1 MNQVV
6 EAVKSRLSL
15 REVVSR
21 YVALRPAGK
30 GRWKGLCP
38 FHHEK
43 TPSFYVDDEKGLF
56 YCFGCKAGGDLI
68 HFVERIEG
76 LDFQEAL
83 RRLAE
88 EAGVPYEAEPGKFGR
103 AKEEKRDLLKVLEE
117 AQRYFQENL
126 EKTPEA
132 LAYLKNRGLSEETIR
147 RFGLGY
153 APPSFE
159 GLTAHLRRK
168 GIPLEEGVRAGVLVE
183 RQGRVFD
190 RFRNR
195 IIFPLKD
202 ALGRV
207 VAFSGRVL
215 GSASPE
221 GWEEPKYL
229 NSPETPLFRKREVL
243 FGYLEAK
250 AHLREGRAILVEG
263 LFDALALHQ
272 LGFEESVA
280 VLGSSLS
287 EEQALLLKKQGV
299 RAVYLA
305 FDRDEAGRRAT
316 LESLDREVVRSF
328 LVYAV
333 LLPVKDPGELL
344 LHPEGR
350 LLFERALR
358 EALPE
363 VEFRMEEAARGLDL
377 SRPEHKR
384 KVLEALAP
392 RMVSKE
398 PFDPVAERL
407 KALVVERL
415 RLSPRA
421 LEDYLASLLS
431 RKGGL
436 ARSPNPPPPLPEK
449 RNRTLLLELD
459 VIALLLSAP
468 EGKLPRL
475 VQQVAAEVE
484 PFSVFL
490 SGKNPTE
497 SLLLE
502 FLETAKKEPRRD
514 WLKLHFGRKPE
525 GGALFERLLLAPP
538 EEGEGLEEKLSHT
551 LARLREAYLLER
563 LEALKA
569 ELKGNPSQEVLKEIQ
584 EVMQAIEAER
594 RVYKKA

>member
-1 MNQVV
+1 MNSVV

-15 REVVSR
+15 KEVVSR

-43 TPSFYVDDEKGLF
+43 TPSFYVDEDKGLF

-68 HFVERIEG
+68 QFVERIEG
-76 LDFQEAL
+76 LDFKEAL

-88 EAGVPYEAEPGKFGR
+88 EAGVPYEAQPEGR
-103 AKEEKRDLLKVLEE
+103 KRELLEVLEE
-117 AQRYFQENL
+117 AQRYFRENL
-126 EKTPEA
+126 EKSPEA
-132 LAYLKNRGLSEETIR
+132 LAYLKGRGLGEETVH

-168 GIPLEEGVRAGVLVE
+168 GIPLEEGVRAGVLAE
-183 RQGRVFD
+183 REGRVFD

-195 IIFPLKD
+195 IIFPIKD

-207 VAFSGRVL
+207 VAFSGRAL
-215 GSASPE
+215 G
-221 GWEEPKYL
+221 GEEPKYL

-243 FGYLEAK
+243 FAYPEARPR
-250 AHLREGRAILVEG
+250 LREGRAILVEG

-272 LGFEESVA
+272 LGFGESVA

-299 RAVYLA
+299 REVYLA

-316 LESLDREVVRSF
+316 LESLEREVVRSF

-344 LHPEGR
+344 LLEEGR
-350 LLFERALR
+350 ALFQKALA

-363 VEFRMEEAARGLDL
+363 VEFRMEEATRGLDL

-392 RMVSKE
+392 RMVSPE

-415 RLSPRA
+415 GLSRRA
-421 LEDYLASLLS
+421 LEDFLAGLASS
-431 RKGGL
+431 RGRR
-436 ARSPNPPPPLPEK
+436 APPPPPPVEK
-449 RNRTLLLELD
+449 RNKTLLLELD
-459 VIALLLSAP
+459 VIALILSA
-468 EGKLPRL
+468 EDAELPRL
-475 VQQVAAEVE
+475 VHHVLGEVW
-484 PFSVFL
+484 PPP
-490 SGKNPTE
+490 G
-497 SLLLE
+497 SLLAE
-502 FLETAKKEPRRD
+502 FLETAKREPRKD
-514 WLKLHFGRKPE
+514 WLRLHFGKKPE

-538 EEGEGLEEKLSHT
+538 EEEGLEEKLAHA
-551 LARLREAYLLER
+551 LARLREAYHLER

-569 ELKGNPSQEVLKEIQ
+569 ELKRNPTQEILREIQ

-594 RVYKKA
+594 RIYKKL

>member
-43 TPSFYVDDEKGLF
+43 TPSFYVDEEKGLF

-76 LDFQEAL
+76 LDFKEVL

-88 EAGVPYEAEPGKFGR
+88 EAGVPYEAGPGEPGK
-103 AKEEKRDLLKVLEE
+103 AKAEKRDLLKVLEE
-117 AQRYFQENL
+117 AQRYFRENL
-126 EKTPEA
+126 EKNLEA
-132 LAYLKNRGLSEETIR
+132 LAYLRSRGLSEETIH

-168 GIPLEEGVRAGVLVE
+168 GIPLEGGVRAGVLVE
-183 RQGRVFD
+183 REGRVYD

-215 GSASPE
+215 GDASHSE
-221 GWEEPKYL
+221 HKAEPKYL

-243 FGYLEAK
+243 FAYPEAK
-250 AHLREGRAILVEG
+250 ARLREGRAILVEG

-333 LLPVKDPGELL
+333 LLPLKDPGELL

-350 LLFERALR
+350 LLFERALSD
-358 EALPE
+358 ALPE
-363 VEFRMEEAARGLDL
+363 VEFRMEEATRGLDL

-392 RMVSKE
+392 RMVSSE

-415 RLSPRA
+415 GLSPRA

-431 RKGGL
+431 RKGGS
-436 ARSPNPPPPLPEK
+436 ARSLNPPPPLPEK

-475 VQQVAAEVE
+475 VQQVASEVW
-484 PFSVFL
+484 PP
-490 SGKNPTE
+490 SG

-514 WLKLHFGRKPE
+514 WLKLHFGKKPE

-538 EEGEGLEEKLSHT
+538 EEGEGLEEKLSYT